1 MSRNI
6 VLDELHL
13 TVFVPRGLSDAMC
26 NAALKALQGR
36 RFLVALRQAIRDV
49 FRCHPPLSSA
59 RVTVTR

>member
-26 NAALKALQGR
+26 NAGR